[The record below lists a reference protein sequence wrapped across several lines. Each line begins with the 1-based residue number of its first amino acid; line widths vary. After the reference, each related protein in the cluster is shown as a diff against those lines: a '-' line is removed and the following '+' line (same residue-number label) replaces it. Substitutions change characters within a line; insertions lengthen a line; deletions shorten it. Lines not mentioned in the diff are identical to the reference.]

1 MVSGCWTQFIQRII
15 HEQLRVL
22 NQLRQSEY
30 LKAPRSSGTEC
41 LFIRHNRCRSQN
53 FTCIH

>member
-22 NQLRQSEY
+22 NQLRQPKD
-30 LKAPRSSGTEC
+30 LKSPRSG
-41 LFIRHNRCRSQN
+41 
-53 FTCIH
+53 